1 MKILFYLYF
10 RYSVHFLSKH
20 LLSSLP
26 VTLEIKRSLPLFGK
40 GSLIIFYYKA
50 AAALLKLSESLTM
63 VYGSYSPYADSLL
76 TVTSCILF
84 PSLPLFPFLAQQ
96 DLAHASFCKLCCL
109 P

>member
-1 MKILFYLYF
+1 MIILFYLYF

-50 AAALLKLSESLTM
+50 AATLLKLSESLTI
-63 VYGSYSPYADSLL
+63 GSYSPYAITSAALYILL
-76 TVTSCILF
+76 LCHER
-84 PSLPLFPFLAQQ
+84 
-96 DLAHASFCKLCCL
+96 HAISNTH
-109 P
+109 

>member
-26 VTLEIKRSLPLFGK
+26 VTLEIKRSLPLFGM

-50 AAALLKLSESLTM
+50 AAAFLKLSESLTM
-63 VYGSYSPYADSLL
+63 VYGSYSPYAITSAALYILL
-76 TVTSCILF
+76 LCHER
-84 PSLPLFPFLAQQ
+84 
-96 DLAHASFCKLCCL
+96 HAISNTH
-109 P
+109 